1 MVGRLVL
8 AGEKGR
14 FRLEEDRLGPL
25 EVVRAVV
32 YAPEGLPP
40 WRLRWR
46 LRRAE
51 RALVRA
57 GAGRVVLDGGFPYG
71 DRLALLR
78 PVDPLPFFRGC
89 ADVLALGA
97 LEAEGVDRRRGRVAL
112 SAPRLC
118 AELERAADRRPGG
131 GGSCPVSPAQ
141 VWPSGEPAL
150 GGGGRDR
157 GVWSGWGALGTE
169 RGAVRGRL
177 PGRAHPHGGGGGAAA
192 GVCPPGAGPAV
203 GAGGGAAGGF
213 ESYPGRDVKRVELF
227 GSSTLLNHTG
237 LKNAAIVL
245 ELGKQDDSGPGRRA
259 DGSDPEQGFKVK
271 NHLKDRGQ
279 SDGGSHD
286 QYPRS
291 HRLSILGG
299 VGFGDPCAVIPMNG

>member
-1 MVGRLVL
+1 MVGQLVL

-46 LRRAE
+46 LRWAE

-118 AELERAADRRPGG
+118 RELEDAAERLCPQVRGLLIDAPAGEDHARYLQRRF
-131 GGSCPVSPAQ
+131 SLPVSP
-141 VWPSGEPAL
+141 PSARADVTVAFGPDGGRWGRSIELYEGGSL
-150 GGGGRDR
+150 GGLTLTAE
-157 GVWSGWGALGTE
+157 GVELPPECAHQVLALLWE
-169 RGAVRGRL
+169 RGEVRRENL
-177 PGRAHPHGGGGGAAA
+177 RVIRAG
-192 GVCPPGAGPAV
+192 
-203 GAGGGAAGGF
+203 
-213 ESYPGRDVKRVELF
+213 
-227 GSSTLLNHTG
+227 T
-237 LKNAAIVL
+237 
-245 ELGKQDDSGPGRRA
+245 
-259 DGSDPEQGFKVK
+259 
-271 NHLKDRGQ
+271 
-279 SDGGSHD
+279 
-286 QYPRS
+286 
-291 HRLSILGG
+291 
-299 VGFGDPCAVIPMNG
+299 

>member
-1 MVGRLVL
+1 MVGQLVL

-14 FRLEEDRLGPL
+14 FRLEEDKLGPL

-118 AELERAADRRPGG
+118 AELERAAERLCPQVRGLLIDAPAGEDHARYLQRRFGL
-131 GGSCPVSPAQ
+131 PVSP
-141 VWPSGEPAL
+141 PSAGADVTVAFGPDGGRWGRSIELYEGGSL
-150 GGGGRDR
+150 GGLTLTAE
-157 GVWSGWGALGTE
+157 GVELPPECAHQVLALLWE
-169 RGAVRGRL
+169 RGEVRRENL
-177 PGRAHPHGGGGGAAA
+177 RVIRAG
-192 GVCPPGAGPAV
+192 
-203 GAGGGAAGGF
+203 
-213 ESYPGRDVKRVELF
+213 
-227 GSSTLLNHTG
+227 T
-237 LKNAAIVL
+237 
-245 ELGKQDDSGPGRRA
+245 
-259 DGSDPEQGFKVK
+259 
-271 NHLKDRGQ
+271 
-279 SDGGSHD
+279 
-286 QYPRS
+286 
-291 HRLSILGG
+291 
-299 VGFGDPCAVIPMNG
+299 